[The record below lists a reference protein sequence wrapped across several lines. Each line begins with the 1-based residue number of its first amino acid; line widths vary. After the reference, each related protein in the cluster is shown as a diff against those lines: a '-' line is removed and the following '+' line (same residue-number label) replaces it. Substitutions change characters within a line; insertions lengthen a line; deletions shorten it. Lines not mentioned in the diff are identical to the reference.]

1 MVKTNPT
8 GRAPQHGAKQN
19 EAQRGQGKMRA
30 DRIVVPQ
37 GGTSAVAGAGGWIT
51 LRAMNDGGVRVEPDV
66 GVGCTLLR
74 VDEPVE
80 LYDGDLV
87 RAGHSWMSFHAGRDG
102 RPGRLCL
109 LDGDGGIHMAIT
121 LRTPALSL
129 GREVGDVVLPWDDS
143 LAELHMQ
150 VLVRREGTFV
160 QDLASE
166 TGTWV
171 VVQPGEALPGDSCVA
186 IGERLLW
193 VSTGAEAGGEPDA
206 LDATVPDRRWKTDLY
221 VAA

>member
-1 MVKTNPT
+1 MAKTNPT

-19 EAQRGQGKMRA
+19 EAQRGQWKMRA

-109 LDGDGGIHMAIT
+109 LDGKGGVRLGIG
-121 LRTPALSL
+121 LRGGALSL
-129 GREVGDVVLPWDDS
+129 GREAGDVVMPWDAA

-150 VLVRREGTFV
+150 ILVRADGTFV
-160 QDLASE
+160 QDLASPG
-166 TGTWV
+166 GTWV
-171 VVQPGEALPGDSCVA
+171 VVRTGEVLPSGSVIAVGD
-186 IGERLLW
+186 RLLR
-193 VSTGAEAGGEPDA
+193 VSTPPVRGGRNVD
-206 LDATVPDRRWKTDLY
+206 LDGITRVF
-221 VAA
+221 AAA